1 MNIVKQ
7 VCAVVLMGLMAS
19 TATIAE
25 ENPENQW
32 YIGAGLGISELEPD
46 ASGTIYSVEDSRDS
60 GYLLY
65 LGYDLFDNISIEGH
79 YTDLGE
85 AVMSPTGKID
95 YQIFGLG
102 GLYYFYDED
111 EDHKDLSAFLKAGL
125 GVMKNNSDLKFERQN
140 DGHIFFGA
148 GLEYAFDNGFA
159 LRTELDLYDEDAKLL
174 SVSLLKR
181 FGSNERKTIIKDD
194 DQDGVINSNDRCPA
208 TARGMTV
215 NTNGCEPD
223 GDQDGVIDRVDQCL
237 TTPMGTRV
245 DTSGC
250 ELDGDRDGVVDS
262 EDQCPATP
270 RGAQVDI
277 AGCELDGDQDGVV
290 DSQDQCPDTEP
301 FVRVDSK
308 GCALDRDKDGIPDIR
323 DKCPDSEPFVRVDS
337 KGCALDSDKDGI
349 LNSHDKCPD
358 SEPFA
363 RVDSRGCVMAQV
375 IILKGVLF
383 ETGSAQLKEDSKA
396 TLNPVAETLKRY
408 PAMVVEVAGYTDSR
422 GSRLNNEQLSAR
434 RAKSVVSYLI
444 SMGVNGGNMIA
455 RGYGPVDPVA
465 DNATAAGRAKN
476 RRVELHILKR

>member
-1 MNIVKQ
+1 MNIAKQ

-19 TATIAE
+19 TVSIAE

-32 YIGAGLGISELEPD
+32 YVGAGLGISELEPD

-65 LGYDLFDNISIEGH
+65 LGYDLFDRVSIEGH

-85 AVMSPTGKID
+85 AVMSPNGKIG
-95 YQIFGLG
+95 YKIFGLG
-102 GLYYFYDED
+102 GLYYVYDEE
-111 EDHKDLSAFLKAGL
+111 EDHKDLAAFLKAGV
-125 GVMKNNSDLKFERQN
+125 GVMKNDSDLKFERQN
-140 DGHIFFGA
+140 DAHIFFGA

-159 LRTELDLYDEDAKLL
+159 LRTELDLYDEDAQLL

-181 FGSNERKTIIKDD
+181 FGKSERKAIIKDD
-194 DQDGVINSNDRCPA
+194 DQDGVINSNDQCPK

-215 NTNGCEPD
+215 NTSGCEPD
-223 GDQDGVIDRVDQCL
+223 GDQDGVIDRVDLCL
-237 TTPMGTRV
+237 TTPMGTEV
-245 DTSGC
+245 DRNGC
-250 ELDGDRDGVVDS
+250 ALDSDQDGVVNS
-262 EDQCPATP
+262 KDQCPATP
-270 RGAQVDI
+270 RGIQVDI

-290 DSQDQCPDTEP
+290 DSIDKCPGSEP
-301 FVRVDSK
+301 FIRVDSK
-308 GCALDRDKDGIPDIR
+308 GCALDRDKDGILDSH

-337 KGCALDSDKDGI
+337 T
-349 LNSHDKCPD
+349 
-358 SEPFA
+358 
-363 RVDSRGCVMAQV
+363 GCVMAQV

-383 ETGSAQLKEDSKA
+383 ESGSAQLKEESRVVLD
-396 TLNPVAETLKRY
+396 NVAETLKRY

-422 GSRLNNEQLSAR
+422 GSKRNNVRLSTR
-434 RAKSVVSYLI
+434 RANSVVNYLI

-465 DNATAAGRAKN
+465 DNATAAGRAEN